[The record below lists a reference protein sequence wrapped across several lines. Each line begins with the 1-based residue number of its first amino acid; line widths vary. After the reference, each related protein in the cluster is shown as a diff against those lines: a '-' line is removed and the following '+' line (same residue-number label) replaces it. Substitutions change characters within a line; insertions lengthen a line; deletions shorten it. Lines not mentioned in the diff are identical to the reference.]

1 MASAMRILLIKPK
14 QIGDSLILTPT
25 IRAIKLAHPEADIWV
40 IVRKGCE
47 GILAGCPD
55 ITRIL
60 TLAGVEKSD
69 RQPGDVR
76 RQIGVL
82 LRLWA
87 VKFDYVFELGDGH
100 RGRLFAMLTRAK
112 RRYSVKPDKP
122 LKPVEAK
129 RFNAISRF
137 DWATCHRIEKDF
149 YAVSEFLP
157 LPKPVPPMIFEPEA
171 MLPWAEG
178 QTLQEYCVMQ
188 IGTRQ
193 GFNRWDREGWAK
205 VGRAMLKRFE
215 NVVISCGPAAQEVEE
230 AQWLQNQLGLRA
242 MNTRGETSWPEMAWL
257 LHRAKLYIGPNT
269 AAMHLAAACR
279 CPTVALFGPSIED
292 HWYPWQVPYRIAT
305 TPGYVAAQNPVERY
319 GRVKKRSMQE
329 IQARDVVA
337 ACDALMEEVGTPRAP
352 QGVDD

>member
-60 TLAGVEKSD
+60 TLAVVEKSD

-193 GFNRWDREGWAK
+193 GFNRWDREGWAT

-215 NVVISCGPAAQEVEE
+215 NVVISCGPAAKRRGPRWRGSCTGPNFTSGRTRRRCT
-230 AQWLQNQLGLRA
+230 WLPRAAARRSRFLGHRSRITGIRGRCRTGLRPRPA
-242 MNTRGETSWPEMAWL
+242 TWP
-257 LHRAKLYIGPNT
+257 R
-269 AAMHLAAACR
+269 
-279 CPTVALFGPSIED
+279 
-292 HWYPWQVPYRIAT
+292 RIRWSAT
-305 TPGYVAAQNPVERY
+305 G
-319 GRVKKRSMQE
+319 G
-329 IQARDVVA
+329 
-337 ACDALMEEVGTPRAP
+337 
-352 QGVDD
+352 